1 MIGIFDSGIGGL
13 SVLAKIRE
21 KAPNADIIY
30 FGDTANAP
38 YGTRPLSELKVLTES
53 AVEFLLSQGARDI
66 VSACNSVSAF
76 MTLSESGFLAQVPL
90 SIIEMTRP
98 TIRALARDFTGEKI
112 VFLATPA
119 TIASSIYAR
128 GCAESGIN
136 ATHIAIPELAGAI
149 ERGAPRD
156 EIISIVAR
164 AVSVLPRDTDVVSL
178 SCTHYPFVQDI
189 FIEEIARAGLAAETF
204 DPADSVAE
212 EVCVGCEKNGNGTAR
227 FILSKDSAVFRDT
240 LSRIFV
246 GSPMIEIRD
255 VSV

>member
-98 TIRALARDFTGEKI
+98 TIRALARDFTGEKSYFSPLQRRSPP
-112 VFLATPA
+112 VFMRADAPN
-119 TIASSIYAR
+119 R
-128 GCAESGIN
+128 ESMLRILQSQN
-136 ATHIAIPELAGAI
+136 LQ
-149 ERGAPRD
+149 
-156 EIISIVAR
+156 
-164 AVSVLPRDTDVVSL
+164 
-178 SCTHYPFVQDI
+178 VQ
-189 FIEEIARAGLAAETF
+189 
-204 DPADSVAE
+204 
-212 EVCVGCEKNGNGTAR
+212 
-227 FILSKDSAVFRDT
+227 
-240 LSRIFV
+240 
-246 GSPMIEIRD
+246 
-255 VSV
+255 